1 MFEIIFLVFLSIYFI
16 QTIVFLIGTKK
27 KFPQL
32 NESDLPTISVIVAA
46 RNEEENIVR
55 CMKSLEGL
63 IYPENK
69 IEIILVDDR
78 STDKTGSLIS
88 DFIKGKDK
96 FKKVVTEERQGK
108 LIGKTNAL
116 ASAIKSAKGEIILT
130 TDADCAVN
138 PLWAKT
144 IASYY
149 LPDVGLANGFTSQE
163 YFNNFSGMQ
172 NLDFIYLLTVAAGT
186 INYNMPLSCIGNN
199 MSYRKS
205 AYNEVGGYESLP
217 FSVTEDFNLLF
228 AIHKLKKYKVIYPFD
243 SEGHVIS
250 KPCQSWKELLRQ
262 KKRWGVGGMKSPLR
276 GYFVMASGFIT
287 HIAIILSPFFFSPVT
302 AGLITFKLIIDFMFL
317 YVILK
322 DLKIADSLKYFL
334 AFEIYFIFY
343 VVLLP
348 VIVLPSQ
355 KVKWKDRTF

>member
-1 MFEIIFLVFLSIYFI
+1 MFEIVFLVFLSVYFI
-16 QTIVFLIGTKK
+16 QTVLFLIGTNK
-27 KFPQL
+27 KFPRL
-32 NESDLPTISVIVAA
+32 SESELPRITVIVAA

-55 CMKSLEGL
+55 CMTSLDKL
-63 IYPENK
+63 IYPEGK

-78 STDKTGSLIS
+78 STDKTGELIS
-88 DFIKGKDK
+88 EFIKGKEK
-96 FKKVVTEERQGK
+96 FRKVVTEEREGK
-108 LIGKTNAL
+108 LKGKTNAL
-116 ASAIKSAKGEIILT
+116 ATAIRSANGEIILT

-138 PLWAKT
+138 PLWART

-149 LPDVGLANGFTSQE
+149 LPDVGLVNGFTSQE
-163 YFNNFSGMQ
+163 YFSNFSGMQ

-186 INYNMPLSCIGNN
+186 INYGMPLSCIGNN

-243 SEGHVIS
+243 KDGHVVS
-250 KPCQSWKELLRQ
+250 KPCRTAKELYRQ

-276 GYFVMASGFIT
+276 GYLVMASGFIT
-287 HIAIILSPFFFSPVT
+287 HIAILLSPFFFSPLT
-302 AGLITFKLIIDFMFL
+302 AALIAFKLITDFMFL

-322 DLKIADSLKYFL
+322 ELKIADSLKYFL

-348 VIVLPSQ
+348 VFVLPSQ
-355 KVKWKDRTF
+355 KVRWKDRTF